1 MNMKKI
7 LKRIAKENG
16 VTVEEVREEMQ
27 KAITEAWKNPPADGG
42 VTAAYQRK
50 VPCKGEVPTPEEL
63 LRQRSGDRQDET
75 VPCTKQTAVKK
86 NKKQESP

>member
-1 MNMKKI
+1 MKKI

-50 VPCKGEVPTPEEL
+50 
-63 LRQRSGDRQDET
+63 D
-75 VPCTKQTAVKK
+75 
-86 NKKQESP
+86 

>member
-50 VPCKGEVPTPEEL
+50 VPCKGE
-63 LRQRSGDRQDET
+63 T

>member
-63 LRQRSGDRQDET
+63 VCCGRDPETGRMKLSHAQNRQ
-75 VPCTKQTAVKK
+75 P
-86 NKKQESP
+86 